1 MPTDPICGM
10 HVPQSSDITLEQD
23 GQKYFFCST
32 GCKIK
37 FQAPEEE
44 NKKERTTLMV
54 AWAFSLPVLL
64 INYLLAVPSKDYIML
79 ALALPVQ
86 FYSGLLFYRGAYQAL
101 RMRSGNMDLLISI
114 GTLTAFFFSAF
125 VTLFPGY
132 FSASGVYFDTST
144 FIISLILTGN
154 YIQGVM
160 ERRANDAANK
170 LLSRI
175 PSHIH
180 IIDDKGEI
188 KDIEIDAVEKGDV
201 ILIKPGEN
209 VPVDGNVLE
218 GKTEVDESML
228 TGEAEPVLKIK
239 GSKVISGTVN
249 INGAIKV
256 EVEGAGKDST
266 LSKLYTLI
274 KQAATGKLKIQRL
287 ADTFSS
293 YFVPIVIIA
302 AIVAASIWYV
312 SLSSAGSGLVAKIT
326 VLAFVSVIV
335 IACPCAIGLATPIT
349 LLVSS
354 NISSSR
360 FILMKN
366 MSAMDRLSKVN
377 IVVFDK
383 TGTLTEAKP
392 DVNEVLPASKVYN
405 ANFILSYA
413 ASIEQYSNHPIAKAI
428 TEFAKGKHISL
439 LDVTGEE
446 EKPGVGVSGVI
457 KGERVEVRGGSDKNR
472 VSIFVN
478 GRRLGDVTLS
488 YRIKE
493 SSKAVIRKFEESG
506 IKTAMVTGDKLE
518 EARRVGNILG
528 ITDIHAEITPEKKAD
543 IIKAYQQN
551 GLYVMYAGDGINDA
565 AAIETADFGVA
576 LGGGSDIAKESGDAV
591 LLKDDMMLLYDIYVI
606 GRATISKVKQNI
618 GWAIGYNAALMPIA
632 GGAVV
637 PLFGLG
643 IYSFL
648 PILAAAAMGM
658 SSVSVVL
665 NSLLLK
671 RTINKRLGRE

>member
-37 FQAPEEE
+37 CQAPQEE

-154 YIQGVM
+154 YMQGVM
-160 ERRANDAANK
+160 ELRANDAANK

-188 KDIEIDAVEKGDV
+188 KDIEIDAVRKGDT

-209 VPVDGNVLE
+209 VPVDGSVLE

>member
-160 ERRANDAANK
+160 ELRANDAANK